1 MRAILNLQRIS
12 QNDAT
17 ELEPMGS
24 LTSTCCGSNST
35 ASTAC

>member
-1 MRAILNLQRIS
+1 MRSILKLQRIS
-12 QNDAT
+12 QNDAS

-24 LTSTCCGSNST
+24 LTSTCCESHST